1 MKKRWMTWLGLCLCT
16 ALLAGCSKD
25 TGEEQ
30 SAKKAT
36 ESKTKQNV
44 EETKEEVTEEATEE
58 ETEVKPTIFQIAEQD
73 IELTPGGEAQLSVKV
88 LPENVDISGVKWT
101 SKNEE
106 VISVDSTGKVTA
118 VKEGKAGITASL
130 GKMNATCT
138 ITVKNAQAETQPAT
152 VQAAAAGYD
161 LNQELAGVEA
171 QCQILWDALNS
182 GSMNQK
188 EMNQAAGQ
196 CYTIWDDELNVLW
209 DRLTPLLTE
218 EEHTNYLAE
227 QRAWI
232 QEKEAAIQEAGQE
245 WGGGS
250 GRLLAESTA
259 GKNWTRKRC
268 YVLAGYLGSKI
279 GQTVDMSPLNND
291 SSY

>member
-1 MKKRWMTWLGLCLCT
+1 MDD
-16 ALLAGCSKD
+16 LAGVMLMYGIAGRLRQGYRRG
-25 TGEEQ
+25 TVG
-30 SAKKAT
+30 KKGNG
-36 ESKTKQNV
+36 KQN
-44 EETKEEVTEEATEE
+44 K
-58 ETEVKPTIFQIAEQD
+58 AERRRNHRRSNGRSHRGRNRSKAYNLPD
-73 IELTPGGEAQLSVKV
+73 TPGGEAQLSVKV

-171 QCQILWDALNS
+171 QCQTVMDELNS
-182 GSMNQK
+182 GNMTQMDMNR
-188 EMNQAAGQ
+188 AAGR

-218 EEHTNYLAE
+218 EEHSNYLAE

-232 QEKEAAIQEAGQE
+232 QEKEAAIEEAGLMWE
-245 WGGGS
+245 GGS
-250 GRLLAESTA
+250 ARPLAEYTA
-259 GKNWTRKRC
+259 GEEWTRKRC

>member
-30 SAKKAT
+30 SAKKAM
-36 ESKTKQNV
+36 ESKTKQSV
-44 EETKEEVTEEATEE
+44 EETTEEVTEEATEE

-250 GRLLAESTA
+250 GRPLAESTA
-259 GKNWTRKRC
+259 GKTWTRKRC

>member
-36 ESKTKQNV
+36 ESKTKQSV
-44 EETKEEVTEEATEE
+44 EETTEEVTEEATEE

-196 CYTIWDDELNVLW
+196 CYTIWDDELNALW

-250 GRLLAESTA
+250 GRPLAESTA
-259 GKNWTRKRC
+259 GKTWTRKRC

>member
-30 SAKKAT
+30 SAKKAM
-36 ESKTKQNV
+36 ESKTKQSV
-44 EETKEEVTEEATEE
+44 EETTEEVTEEATEE
-58 ETEVKPTIFQIAEQD
+58 ETEVKPAIFQIAEQD

-106 VISVDSTGKVTA
+106 VVSVDSTGKVTA

-250 GRLLAESTA
+250 GRPLAESTA
-259 GKNWTRKRC
+259 GKTWTRKRC

-279 GQTVDMSPLNND
+279 GQTVDMSPLNNE

>member
-16 ALLAGCSKD
+16 ALLAGCGKD

-36 ESKTKQNV
+36 ESKTKQSV
-44 EETKEEVTEEATEE
+44 EETTEEVTEEATEE

-171 QCQILWDALNS
+171 QCQTVMDELNS
-182 GSMNQK
+182 GKMTQMDMNR
-188 EMNQAAGQ
+188 AAGQ
-196 CYTIWDDELNVLW
+196 CYTIWDDELNALW

-218 EEHTNYLAE
+218 EEHANYLAE

-232 QEKEAAIQEAGQE
+232 QEKEAAIEEAGLMWE
-245 WGGGS
+245 GG
-250 GRLLAESTA
+250 
-259 GKNWTRKRC
+259 
-268 YVLAGYLGSKI
+268 V
-279 GQTVDMSPLNND
+279 
-291 SSY
+291 

>member
-36 ESKTKQNV
+36 ESKTKQSV
-44 EETKEEVTEEATEE
+44 EETTEEVTEEATEE

-106 VISVDSTGKVTA
+106 VVSVDSTGKVTA

-250 GRLLAESTA
+250 GRPLAESTA
-259 GKNWTRKRC
+259 GKTWTRKRC

>member
-36 ESKTKQNV
+36 ESKTKQSV
-44 EETKEEVTEEATEE
+44 EETTEEVTEEATEE

-250 GRLLAESTA
+250 GRPLAESTA

>member
-36 ESKTKQNV
+36 ESKTKQSV
-44 EETKEEVTEEATEE
+44 EETTEEVTEEATEE

-106 VISVDSTGKVTA
+106 VVSVDSTGKVTA

-152 VQAAAAGYD
+152 VQAVAAGYD

-171 QCQILWDALNS
+171 QCQTVMDELNS
-182 GSMNQK
+182 GKMTQMDMNR
-188 EMNQAAGQ
+188 AAGR
-196 CYTIWDDELNVLW
+196 CYTIWDDELNALW

-250 GRLLAESTA
+250 GRPLAESTA
-259 GKNWTRKRC
+259 GKTWTRKRC

-279 GQTVDMSPLNND
+279 GQTVDMSPMNNE

>member
-36 ESKTKQNV
+36 ESKTKQSV
-44 EETKEEVTEEATEE
+44 EETTEEVTEEATEE
-58 ETEVKPTIFQIAEQD
+58 ETEVKPAIFQIAEQD

-250 GRLLAESTA
+250 GRPLAESTA
-259 GKNWTRKRC
+259 GKTWTRKRC

>member
-30 SAKKAT
+30 AAKKAT
-36 ESKTKQNV
+36 ESKTKQSV
-44 EETKEEVTEEATEE
+44 EETTEEVTEEATEE

-232 QEKEAAIQEAGQE
+232 QEKEDAIQEAGQE

-250 GRLLAESTA
+250 GRPLAESTA

>member
-36 ESKTKQNV
+36 ESKTKQSV
-44 EETKEEVTEEATEE
+44 EETTEEVTEEATEE

-106 VISVDSTGKVTA
+106 VVSVDSTGKVTA

-218 EEHTNYLAE
+218 EEYTNYLAE

-250 GRLLAESTA
+250 GRPLAESTA
-259 GKNWTRKRC
+259 GKTWTRKRC

-279 GQTVDMSPLNND
+279 GQTVDMSPLNNE

>member
-36 ESKTKQNV
+36 ESKTKQSV
-44 EETKEEVTEEATEE
+44 EETTEEVTEEATEE

-152 VQAAAAGYD
+152 VQAVAAGYD

-171 QCQILWDALNS
+171 QCQTLWDALNS

-250 GRLLAESTA
+250 GRPLAESTA
-259 GKNWTRKRC
+259 GKTWTRKRC

-279 GQTVDMSPLNND
+279 GQTVDMSPMNNE

>member
-250 GRLLAESTA
+250 GRPLAESTA

>member
-36 ESKTKQNV
+36 ESKTKQSV
-44 EETKEEVTEEATEE
+44 EETTEELTEEATEE

-106 VISVDSTGKVTA
+106 VVSVDSTGKVTA

-130 GKMNATCT
+130 GKMNATCM

-171 QCQILWDALNS
+171 QCQTVMDELNS
-182 GSMNQK
+182 GKMTQMDMNR
-188 EMNQAAGQ
+188 AAGR
-196 CYTIWDDELNVLW
+196 CYTIWDDELNALW

-232 QEKEAAIQEAGQE
+232 QEKEAAIEEAGLMWE
-245 WGGGS
+245 GGS
-250 GRLLAESTA
+250 ARPLAEYTA
-259 GKNWTRKRC
+259 GEEWTRKRC

-279 GQTVDMSPLNND
+279 GQTVDMSPLNNE

>member
-30 SAKKAT
+30 SAKKAM
-36 ESKTKQNV
+36 ESKTKQSV
-44 EETKEEVTEEATEE
+44 EETTEEVTEEATEE

-250 GRLLAESTA
+250 GRPLAESTA
-259 GKNWTRKRC
+259 GKTWTRKRC

-279 GQTVDMSPLNND
+279 GQTVDMSPLNNE

>member
-30 SAKKAT
+30 SAKKAM
-36 ESKTKQNV
+36 ESKTKQSV
-44 EETKEEVTEEATEE
+44 EETTEEVTEEATEE

-218 EEHTNYLAE
+218 EEHANYLAE

-250 GRLLAESTA
+250 GRPLAESTA
-259 GKNWTRKRC
+259 GKTWTRKRC

-279 GQTVDMSPLNND
+279 GQTVDMSPLNNE

>member
-36 ESKTKQNV
+36 ESKTKQSV
-44 EETKEEVTEEATEE
+44 EETTEEVTEEATEE

-250 GRLLAESTA
+250 GRPLAESTA
-259 GKNWTRKRC
+259 GKTWTRKRC

>member
-30 SAKKAT
+30 AAKKAT
-36 ESKTKQNV
+36 ESKTKQSV
-44 EETKEEVTEEATEE
+44 EETTEEVTEEATEE

-250 GRLLAESTA
+250 GRPLAESTA

>member
-30 SAKKAT
+30 SAKKET
-36 ESKTKQNV
+36 ESKTKQSV
-44 EETKEEVTEEATEE
+44 EETTEEVTEEATEE

-250 GRLLAESTA
+250 GRPLAESTA

>member
-36 ESKTKQNV
+36 ESKTKQSV
-44 EETKEEVTEEATEE
+44 EETTEEVTEEATEE

-106 VISVDSTGKVTA
+106 VVSVDSTGKVTA

-250 GRLLAESTA
+250 GRPLAESTA
-259 GKNWTRKRC
+259 GKTWTRKRC

-279 GQTVDMSPLNND
+279 GQTVDMSPLNNE

>member
-16 ALLAGCSKD
+16 ALLAGCGKD

-44 EETKEEVTEEATEE
+44 EETTEEVTEEATEE

-171 QCQILWDALNS
+171 QCQTVMDELNS
-182 GSMNQK
+182 GNMTQMDMNR
-188 EMNQAAGQ
+188 AAG
-196 CYTIWDDELNVLW
+196 
-209 DRLTPLLTE
+209 
-218 EEHTNYLAE
+218 
-227 QRAWI
+227 
-232 QEKEAAIQEAGQE
+232 
-245 WGGGS
+245 
-250 GRLLAESTA
+250 
-259 GKNWTRKRC
+259 RC
-268 YVLAGYLGSKI
+268 YKI
-279 GQTVDMSPLNND
+279 GRAHV
-291 SSY
+291 